1 VLALGIGLA
10 ACMTTISVFLTGWY
24 FLRKHLLPVS
34 SSKLPSSG
42 AGPWSRV
49 RTGTLPGNTYANNS
63 FQHDGTNSWAPT
75 NPSSWGHDAV
85 TSTWN
90 PAPGSGWSAPTPNT
104 GTFAQPNSPTGGFA
118 PTNDGY
124 FAANSGFTP
133 TTNPSNAS
141 TTPTAFVAPANHY
154 GEFATSP
161 GQFPSTSPGSYAWT
175 TDAPA
180 KPLPG
185 RPVRLQA
192 LSPSDSQPGAYDQ
205 RNSSQVSSDL
215 NDPYLQEM
223 IRQYS
228 QKNQAVGEQK
238 NEDR

>member
-1 VLALGIGLA
+1 
-10 ACMTTISVFLTGWY
+10 M
-24 FLRKHLLPVS
+24 
-34 SSKLPSSG
+34 
-42 AGPWSRV
+42 
-49 RTGTLPGNTYANNS
+49 
-63 FQHDGTNSWAPT
+63 
-75 NPSSWGHDAV
+75 
-85 TSTWN
+85 
-90 PAPGSGWSAPTPNT
+90 T
-104 GTFAQPNSPTGGFA
+104 GTFAQPNSPTGSFA

-141 TTPTAFVAPANHY
+141 TTPTAFVAPANNY

-161 GQFPSTSPGSYAWT
+161 GQFPSTSSDSYAWT

-192 LSPSDSQPGAYDQ
+192 MSPSDSQPGAYDE
-205 RNSSQVSSDL
+205 RNSSRVSSDL

-228 QKNQAVGEQK
+228 QKSPAVEEQK